1 MAQKYFNF
9 NNEAD
14 LTPVEVDE
22 ETGHVSLDIGDR
34 HSEFESVQEF
44 AEFYAVAR
52 NVKPEN
58 LKNWVLTED
67 GDQFAFVLRAG
78 TAGLTADEIR
88 EMSRGLRNAGMS
100 PAEIGE
106 AIAAASSH
114 DDASADNGAD
124 MVETPRTQIVRDYL
138 ENASDEA
145 LDLLRIHF
153 EEPDIDRLVAILASD
168 ASLFEDESIVPQLLS
183 SSPYTITLGQMADE
197 DDDDDDDDDWDDDRS
212 EEENFD
218 DNIRYLLDETRS
230 DVAQAYPVTD
240 ETGSQVSTVPLAL
253 AIELKLKRFK
263 VGSDDTAR
271 VQWNKASVAAQIAGR
286 QRKLLYIEYFGDDHF
301 VATFKTASSA
311 VVRQALSLADAVML
325 NADNYFALVVNRT
338 NY

>member
-106 AIAAASSH
+106 AIAAASSR
-114 DDASADNGAD
+114 DEVSDDNGVD
-124 MVETPRTQIVRDYL
+124 MTETPRTQIVRDYL
-138 ENASDEA
+138 ENASDETI
-145 LDLLRIHF
+145 DLLRIHF
-153 EEPDIDRLVAILASD
+153 EESDIDRLVAILASD

-197 DDDDDDDDDWDDDRS
+197 DDDDDDDDWDDDRS

-218 DNIRYLLDETRS
+218 DNIRCLLDEIRS

-253 AIELKLKRFK
+253 AIELKLKRFE
-263 VGSDDTAR
+263 VGSDETAR

-286 QRKLLYIEYFGDDHF
+286 QRKLLYIEYFGDDRF
-301 VATFKTASSA
+301 VATFKMASSD
-311 VVRQALSLADAVML
+311 VVRQALSLADNAVML

-338 NY
+338 N

>member
-14 LTPVEVDE
+14 LTPVDVDE
-22 ETGHVSLDIGDR
+22 ETGRVSLDIGDR

-138 ENASDEA
+138 ENASDET
-145 LDLLRIHF
+145 LDLLRIRF
-153 EEPDIDRLVAILASD
+153 EESDIDRLVAILASD
-168 ASLFEDESIVPQLLS
+168 ASLFEDESIVSQLLS
-183 SSPYTITLGQMADE
+183 SSPYTITLGQLV
-197 DDDDDDDDDWDDDRS
+197 DDDDWDDDRS

-218 DNIRYLLDETRS
+218 DNIRCLLDETRS

-253 AIELKLKRFK
+253 AIELKLKRFE

-286 QRKLLYIEYFGDDHF
+286 QRELLYIEYFGDDRF
-301 VATFKTASSA
+301 VATFQTASSD
-311 VVRQALSLADAVML
+311 VVRQALSLADNAVML

-338 NY
+338 NH

>member
-1 MAQKYFNF
+1 MVQKYFNF

-14 LTPVEVDE
+14 LTPVDVDT
-22 ETGHVSLDIGDR
+22 ETGRVSLDIGDR
-34 HSEFESVQEF
+34 HSEFDSLQEF

-114 DDASADNGAD
+114 DDASADNGVD
-124 MVETPRTQIVRDYL
+124 MTETPHTQFVRDLENASDKAIEFVRDYL

-145 LDLLRIHF
+145 IDLLRIHF
-153 EEPDIDRLVAILASD
+153 EESDIDRLITILASD
-168 ASLFEDESIVPQLLS
+168 ASLFECNDLVIELLESLNLMFLINSLS
-183 SSPYTITLGQMADE
+183 SSISLQ
-197 DDDDDDDDDWDDDRS
+197 
-212 EEENFD
+212 
-218 DNIRYLLDETRS
+218 IYL
-230 DVAQAYPVTD
+230 
-240 ETGSQVSTVPLAL
+240 
-253 AIELKLKRFK
+253 
-263 VGSDDTAR
+263 
-271 VQWNKASVAAQIAGR
+271 
-286 QRKLLYIEYFGDDHF
+286 
-301 VATFKTASSA
+301 
-311 VVRQALSLADAVML
+311 
-325 NADNYFALVVNRT
+325 
-338 NY
+338 